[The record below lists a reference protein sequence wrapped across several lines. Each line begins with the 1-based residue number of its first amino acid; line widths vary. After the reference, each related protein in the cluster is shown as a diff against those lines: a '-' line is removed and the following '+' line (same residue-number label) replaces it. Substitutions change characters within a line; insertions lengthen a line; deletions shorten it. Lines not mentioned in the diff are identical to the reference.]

1 MKNRIVKAMM
11 ISVTMMMMVTGC
23 EDTAKSNDVKSIETS
38 VELPQNMT
46 DDFQPEIYYIDS
58 QEESDKCY
66 EALQRRKGKIREDMT
81 QAQLAQ
87 KLGLTKSVISAYE
100 TGLRLPS
107 YDVLIH
113 VSKIFKVS
121 TDYLLGVESQHDLD
135 LSGISDDEVAALKNL
150 IKAMR
155 NRH

>member
-1 MKNRIVKAMM
+1 
-11 ISVTMMMMVTGC
+11 MV
-23 EDTAKSNDVKSIETS
+23 
-38 VELPQNMT
+38 
-46 DDFQPEIYYIDS
+46 DFGNTI
-58 QEESDKCY
+58 KT
-66 EALQRRKGKIREDMT
+66 LRLRENMT

-113 VSKIFKVS
+113 ISKIFKVS
-121 TDYLLGVESQHDLD
+121 TDYLLGVESQQGID
-135 LSGISDDEVAALKNL
+135 LSGISEEEVTALKNL